1 MTRQET
7 VSGIN
12 ISLIMVE
19 ICLSK
24 GIFWLFRAGW
34 LVRSTPLWP
43 NWVAWCSRQ
52 ILSRW
57 TIFFLVLLLGLG
69 LGLVYGWVINPVSY
83 QDTTLTSLRID
94 YKTDFTLMVA
104 EVYHQEGDLDW
115 ALNRL
120 TLLEDKSPVI
130 SVDNALLFASQSDYT
145 LPDMFLLRDLSNALK
160 ELD

>member
-1 MTRQET
+1 M
-7 VSGIN
+7 
-12 ISLIMVE
+12 
-19 ICLSK
+19 
-24 GIFWLFRAGW
+24 
-34 LVRSTPLWP
+34 
-43 NWVAWCSRQ
+43 
-52 ILSRW
+52 SRW
-57 TIFFLVLLLGLG
+57 TLFFLILLLGLG

-83 QDTTLTSLRID
+83 QDTTLASLRID

-130 SVDNALLFASQSDYT
+130 SVDNALKFASQADYT
-145 LPDMFLLRDLSNALK
+145 LPDMFLLRDLSNAIK